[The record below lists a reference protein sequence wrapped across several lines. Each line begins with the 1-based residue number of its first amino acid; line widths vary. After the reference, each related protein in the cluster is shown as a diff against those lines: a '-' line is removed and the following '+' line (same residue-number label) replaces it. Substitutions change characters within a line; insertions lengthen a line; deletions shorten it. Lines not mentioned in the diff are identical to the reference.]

1 MGRNGKERFWRGEY
15 PVNREEFPF
24 WSERIQAAYDVGLKA
39 HEGQTRVTT
48 GEPYFNHC
56 IEVAGIIESWC
67 YTKESKF
74 VEDLVCAALLHDTV
88 EDTDLT
94 LEQIKEMFGEEVAF
108 LVDGVSKFKSEE
120 GKGSNDHE
128 TIKKVLEG
136 YFVDPRV
143 AILKLADRVQN
154 MKSLKDMPVG
164 RQGPKAWETEEVYA
178 RIAEAL
184 GMWEVMRNL
193 KDASFP
199 LRFPERFREVS
210 AILEKDPR
218 RSPEYISA
226 LCDDVERIAE
236 MSRIKCEVGF
246 RLAGLRQVD
255 QKRRRQKRLLGE
267 NGYEDVSDVVSIG
280 VSVDTVDD
288 CYRMLGQVRG
298 YYTGNLDL
306 SRGVDTIAVPADN
319 GYRALKEVINLGF
332 GAVEIVIMTKE
343 MEEFNNWGVV
353 SLIRSG
359 VEDLS
364 GFRMKI
370 IFTPDNE
377 VRVLSLVAT
386 GWDAAAAINPELVK
400 RMTVIKV
407 NGEYCLPC
415 MQVPHAAEVEVIARK
430 TGVYLEDR
438 SWSTASS
445 RRTERILQKGLERVE
460 YEKTV
465 EWGEIKAK
473 YMLAQRGVLTFEDIR
488 DEIIPRLSELGC
500 RTISELL
507 FAIGGGEIDDKRLDG
522 VLDKKGHEVNKQ
534 TLGLTTVL
542 VSGKDGVGILHKLT
556 GMIWESGGN
565 IVRSVNRGLGEYELR
580 IVIKGMNKKAED
592 ELRRRLVE
600 SGSYKEVLVV

>member
-1 MGRNGKERFWRGEY
+1 MGRNDKEGLRGGEY
-15 PVNREEFPF
+15 PVKREEFPF
-24 WSERIQAAYDVGLKA
+24 WTERIQRAYELGLSA

-67 YTKESKF
+67 YTKESRF
-74 VEDLVCAALLHDTV
+74 VEDLVVAALLHDTV
-88 EDTDLT
+88 EDTELT
-94 LEQIKEMFGEEVAF
+94 LEEIENEFGPEVAF
-108 LVDGVSKFKSEE
+108 LVDGVSKFKSE
-120 GKGSNDHE
+120 GGGSDHE

-164 RQGPKAWETEEVYA
+164 KQGPKAWETEEIYA

-184 GMWEVMRNL
+184 GMWEVMRSL

-210 AILEKDPR
+210 TILEKDPR

-226 LCDDVERIAE
+226 LCNDVERIAE
-236 MSRIKCEVGF
+236 MAGIKCEVGF
-246 RLAGLRQVD
+246 RLAGLRQAD
-255 QKRRRQKRLLGE
+255 QKRRRQKRLLKE
-267 NGYEDVSDVVSIG
+267 NGYEEVSDVVSIG
-280 VSVDTVDD
+280 VSVQTIDD

-298 YYTGNLDL
+298 YYTGNLDQG
-306 SRGVDTIAVPADN
+306 RAVDTISVPADN
-319 GYRALKEVINLGF
+319 GYRALKEVVNLGF

-353 SLIRSG
+353 SLIRRG

-370 IFTPDNE
+370 IFTPDSE
-377 VRVLSLVAT
+377 VRVLPLVAT

-400 RMTVIKV
+400 RMTAIKI
-407 NGEYCLPC
+407 NGEHWLPS
-415 MQVPHAAEVEVIARK
+415 MQTPHAAVVEVIARR

-438 SWSTASS
+438 SWNTASL

-465 EWGEIKAK
+465 EWGEMKARR
-473 YMLAQRGVLTFEDIR
+473 MLAKRGVLNFEDIKN
-488 DEIIPRLSELGC
+488 EIIPRLSELGC

-507 FAIGGGEIDDKRLDG
+507 FAIGGGEIDEKRLDG

-542 VSGKDGVGILHKLT
+542 VTGHDEPRVLHRLT
-556 GMIWESGGN
+556 GVISNLGGN
-565 IVRSVNRGLGEYELR
+565 IVRSVNTGDSDFEVRIVVRGLDIQGEQRLKKEL
-580 IVIKGMNKKAED
+580 EQ
-592 ELRRRLVE
+592 
-600 SGSYKEVLVV
+600 SGKFREVLVV